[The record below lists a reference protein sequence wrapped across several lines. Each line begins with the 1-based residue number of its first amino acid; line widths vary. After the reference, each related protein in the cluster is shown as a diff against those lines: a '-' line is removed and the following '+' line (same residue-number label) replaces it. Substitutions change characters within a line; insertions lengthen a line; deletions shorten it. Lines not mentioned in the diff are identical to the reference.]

1 MILVRVGAPLWL
13 SVIVISWGFVATLFA
28 GLKTANEFYI
38 LRFLL
43 GVAECGTFPGE
54 CSCSARL
61 AEVLSLQGI
70 KRSESQHCLLMFRYV
85 VLLVHVLL

>member
-1 MILVRVGAPLWL
+1 MILVRVGAPIWL

-54 CSCSARL
+54 ATYIL
-61 AEVLSLQGI
+61 AVRFKQACRAG
-70 KRSESQHCLLMFRYV
+70 RAAT
-85 VLLVHVLL
+85 

>member
-1 MILVRVGAPLWL
+1 MFWQVPSNMILVRVGAPLWL

-54 CSCSARL
+54 CSSAQHDWQECSLCKA
-61 AEVLSLQGI
+61 
-70 KRSESQHCLLMFRYV
+70 
-85 VLLVHVLL
+85 

>member
-1 MILVRVGAPLWL
+1 MQVPSNMILVRVGAPIWL

-54 CSCSARL
+54 TTCISAVRL
-61 AEVLSLQGI
+61 EQACRAGLAAT
-70 KRSESQHCLLMFRYV
+70 
-85 VLLVHVLL
+85 